1 MRARAGGGPFRATPG
16 GQRRHRGSAPG
27 CPEQGDATTA
37 NVMMVANG
45 SGSCDVKTEVR
56 SVSGAWG
63 GTVLSLR
70 NAVIALVASA
80 ALVLVLSGVSAG
92 VFDGAFAGVFN
103 GAFTTAPVPPRELPP
118 IAAHPDVAAPVPV
131 SGPDV
136 QSAPQ
141 PAAVDP
147 DIPAPRSR
155 SVDREP
161 VTHLTVY
168 RRVAVQRQPVP
179 VVHQPVPVT
188 PALNPLPVS
197 PPPAPALPVA
207 SRSRTVN
214 TEPCSCDGTMR
225 RVPTHWD
232 PPQD

>member
-1 MRARAGGGPFRATPG
+1 
-16 GQRRHRGSAPG
+16 
-27 CPEQGDATTA
+27 
-37 NVMMVANG
+37 
-45 SGSCDVKTEVR
+45 
-56 SVSGAWG
+56 
-63 GTVLSLR
+63 VLSLR
-70 NAVIALVASA
+70 NVVIALVAST
-80 ALVLVLSGVSAG
+80 ALVLVLSGVS
-92 VFDGAFAGVFN
+92 AGVFN
-103 GAFTTAPVPPRELPP
+103 GAFTTAPVPPRDLPP

-136 QSAPQ
+136 QSDPQ

-155 SVDREP
+155 SVDRAP
-161 VTHLTVY
+161 VAHPTVY
-168 RRVAVQRQPVP
+168 RRVTVQRQPVP
-179 VVHQPVPVT
+179 VAAHQPVPVT